1 MAVVHCHVFRPSR
14 LGPRAPA
21 ARDRKFEVGQLKRLF
36 ALTRPY
42 RSQLAIG
49 VVAVAVAGL
58 LTLALP
64 LLARD
69 LFNSAFGSGGGAA
82 INRIALQL
90 LGLFVLQSVFNFL
103 RVYLLGLVGE
113 GVVADLRKQLYGH
126 LLGLPVPFFDSRKTG
141 EITSRLTADVA
152 TVQSAVSQGV
162 AQLVNQAVTLLGAAI
177 VLFVLNARLTLVM
190 LAVIPPVIIAGA
202 IFGRR
207 LRNISSRFQD
217 RVADA
222 NADAEEAL
230 GGIRVVKA
238 FTAEELE
245 RGRYGAAIDES
256 FRLGRQRA
264 VARALFVPS
273 IILALFAG
281 IALVL
286 WYGGRQV
293 VMGQLAAGDLVAF
306 LFLTIFVAGSV
317 GTFTTLYSQLQEAA
331 GASRRIFELLDETPE
346 PTGPDPVSRRPSRGR
361 VAFEGV
367 SFSYGDRGEGRVL
380 EGIDLVAEPGEA
392 IALVG
397 PSGAGKST
405 LVSLLPRFY
414 DPSEG
419 RVTIDGHDLRQMDVR
434 EVRSLLA
441 MVPQETHLF
450 SGTVREN
457 IRYGRPDAADAE
469 VIRAAAAANALDFVE
484 EFPDGFET
492 RVGERGIKLSGGQR
506 QRLAIARALLKD
518 PRILILDEATSSLD
532 SESEALVQAALEHL
546 MAGRTTFVIAH
557 RLATVLRADRI
568 VVLDR
573 GRIVQQG
580 THSALLAKPGLYR
593 ELYRRQ
599 FDLETIR
606 GG

>member
-1 MAVVHCHVFRPSR
+1 MFRSSR
-14 LGPRAPA
+14 ARPQTPA
-21 ARDRKFEVGQLKRLF
+21 ADKRKVDVQQLKRLL

-42 RSQLAIG
+42 RLVL
-49 VVAVAVAGL
+49 VVGMIAVAVSGL

-69 LFNSAFGSGGGAA
+69 LFNTAFAARGGNQPAGLDT
-82 INRIALQL
+82 IALL
-90 LGLFVLQSVFNFL
+90 LLAVFILQALFNFL

-126 LLGLPVPFFDSRKTG
+126 LLRLPVPFFDSRKTG

-152 TVQSAVSQGV
+152 TIQAAVSQAL
-162 AQLVNQAVTLLGAAI
+162 AQFVNQGVTLLGAAV
-177 VLFVLNARLTLVM
+177 VLLVLNARLTLVM

-202 IFGRR
+202 IFGKR
-207 LRNISSRFQD
+207 LRQVSSRFQD
-217 RVADA
+217 RVAEA

-230 GGIRVVKA
+230 VGIRVVKS
-238 FTAEELE
+238 FTAEEFE
-245 RGRYGAAIDES
+245 RDRYGSAIDES
-256 FRLGRQRA
+256 FRLGR
-264 VARALFVPS
+264 ARAFARGLFVPS
-273 IILALFAG
+273 MILALFAG
-281 IALVL
+281 ISLVL

-293 VMGQLAAGDLVAF
+293 VIGALAPGDLVAF
-306 LFLTIFVAGSV
+306 LFLTMFVAGSV
-317 GTFTTLYSQLQEAA
+317 GSFTNLYSQLQEAV
-331 GASRRIFELLDETPE
+331 GASERVFDLLGEQGEALDARPAPAT
-346 PTGPDPVSRRPSRGR
+346 TGAVQGR

-367 SFSYGDRGEGRVL
+367 SFSYGDRGEGLVL
-380 EGIDLVAEPGEA
+380 EGIDLTAEPGEA

-414 DPSEG
+414 DPLVG
-419 RVTIDGHDLRQMDVR
+419 RITLDGRDLREMDLR
-434 EVRSLLA
+434 ELRGLLA

-450 SGTVREN
+450 SGSVREN
-457 IRYGRPDAADAE
+457 IRYGRPGASDDE
-469 VIRAAAAANALDFVE
+469 VRRAAQAANAMEFIE
-484 EFPDGFET
+484 ELPEGLAT
-492 RVGERGIKLSGGQR
+492 AVGERGVKLSGGQR

-532 SESEALVQAALEHL
+532 SESEALVQAALERL

-557 RLATVLRADRI
+557 RLATVLRASRI
-568 VVLDR
+568 VVLDD

-580 THSALLAKPGLYR
+580 PHAHLLGQTGLYR
-593 ELYRRQ
+593 EIYRRQ
-599 FDLETIR
+599 FDVDVIR